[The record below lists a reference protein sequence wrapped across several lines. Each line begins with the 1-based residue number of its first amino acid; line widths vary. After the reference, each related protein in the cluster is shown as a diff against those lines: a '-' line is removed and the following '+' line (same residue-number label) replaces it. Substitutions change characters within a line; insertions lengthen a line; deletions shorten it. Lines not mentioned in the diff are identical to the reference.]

1 MSHRIYVGTRKGL
14 FTVERSDGANASWS
28 ITRTDFLGDPVT
40 LVHSEPGGRRVHVAL
55 DLGHFGVKTH
65 LSEDSGETWTETEA
79 PKYPEQPEGTVD
91 MDMFKGTPIPWTT
104 KAVWAFAHGTPDQAG
119 RMWCG
124 TIPGG
129 LFRSDNGGRTWQ
141 LVRSL
146 WDHPDR
152 KKWFG
157 GGTDFPAIHSILVD
171 PRDGRHVVLGI
182 SCGGVWETRDDGE
195 TWAQGAQ
202 GMRADFLP
210 PEQAMVPDSQ
220 DPHLIV
226 ACPSAPN
233 SMWTQHHCG
242 IFRTTRGCGHW
253 EEVTDVEPS
262 AFGFAVAV
270 HPDDADTAWFVP
282 AIKDQARYPSNGQVV
297 VTRTRDGGKSF
308 DILRN
313 GLPQE
318 HAYDLVYRHCLDI
331 DGSGERLAFGS
342 TTGALFVTEDQGDSF
357 AQISGHL
364 PPVYCVRFGK

>member
-226 ACPSAPN
+226 ACPSAP
-233 SMWTQHHCG
+233 
-242 IFRTTRGCGHW
+242 
-253 EEVTDVEPS
+253 
-262 AFGFAVAV
+262 
-270 HPDDADTAWFVP
+270 
-282 AIKDQARYPSNGQVV
+282 
-297 VTRTRDGGKSF
+297 
-308 DILRN
+308 
-313 GLPQE
+313 
-318 HAYDLVYRHCLDI
+318 
-331 DGSGERLAFGS
+331 
-342 TTGALFVTEDQGDSF
+342 
-357 AQISGHL
+357 
-364 PPVYCVRFGK
+364 